1 MLRQAGQ
8 RDFLS
13 HEGLSE
19 VVGTI
24 LNSRDPTVC
33 KYRTR
38 QNFVGS
44 VLTPTASSVDMF
56 PPPPEAV
63 TELMEGL
70 VTDHRIMLERN
81 VLPVAHAAAVA
92 YGMVYIHPFMDGN
105 GRTHRFLLHN
115 ILAQLG
121 VITDG
126 IIFPISSHS
135 LKEHELYLKA
145 LTDWSRHIVA
155 LTDWDWGPGG
165 TLEVRQDNAPLF
177 RYIDMTT

>member
-1 MLRQAGQ
+1 
-8 RDFLS
+8 
-13 HEGLSE
+13 
-19 VVGTI
+19 
-24 LNSRDPTVC
+24 
-33 KYRTR
+33 
-38 QNFVGS
+38 
-44 VLTPTASSVDMF
+44 
-56 PPPPEAV
+56 
-63 TELMEGL
+63 MEGL

-81 VLPVAHAAAVA
+81 VLPVAHAAALA

-155 LTDWDWGPGG
+155 LTDWDWGPEG

>member
-1 MLRQAGQ
+1 
-8 RDFLS
+8 
-13 HEGLSE
+13 
-19 VVGTI
+19 
-24 LNSRDPTVC
+24 
-33 KYRTR
+33 
-38 QNFVGS
+38 
-44 VLTPTASSVDMF
+44 
-56 PPPPEAV
+56 
-63 TELMEGL
+63 
-70 VTDHRIMLERN
+70 
-81 VLPVAHAAAVA
+81 
-92 YGMVYIHPFMDGN
+92 MDGN